1 MLEVAAI
8 PETNSSTERR
18 AEPVRIRAP
27 REDRTTVAI
36 PLLANAI
43 DVARRNAEELAA
55 AKLSFCG
62 KSLPELRRWARQE
75 AHRAAREYT
84 SAWCDL
90 PSEDDIGDLWFVGGH
105 QPALFHTGVW
115 AKNFAVAE
123 FARRTG
129 GCSLNLVVDNDL
141 CGSTAIRV
149 PTGTREQPS
158 VELVPFDLPR
168 TQQPWEEVTIQDR
181 ALFESFPERVQQ
193 MTSLWS
199 SQPLIR
205 EFWGKVLRFSETS
218 PRISDCFTAA
228 RNQMEREWGFTN
240 LELPLSRLCEL
251 EPFLWFAAHL
261 LSCAPRFQEVHN
273 GALADYRS
281 AYGIRSRN
289 HPVAELRREGAAC
302 EVPFWVWQK
311 GEARRRRVFVTRTA
325 SELSL
330 SDGRETFLSFAY
342 SSDCDLA
349 AVVQGLRQL
358 PERGVRF
365 RTRALSTTLFARLCL
380 ADLFVHGIGG
390 AKYDEM
396 TDRIVNGFYNL
407 PAPAF
412 LTLTATLHL
421 PISPWSVGRGDELRL
436 LGQLR
441 ELDYHSEKYLMPNDA
456 DAAPLV
462 IEKQRLITEQQR
474 VTAAR
479 RAGETMPGASK
490 ANGFARYQRLR
501 ELDRLLAER
510 TRPQRERILQELA
523 ETQRKL
529 AANGV
534 LQDREY
540 SFGLFP
546 AEKLRSYLEELRDF

>member
-1 MLEVAAI
+1 MLEVAAK
-8 PETNSSTERR
+8 PETISSTDRR

-27 REDRTTVAI
+27 REDRSSVAVP
-36 PLLANAI
+36 PLVDSI
-43 DVARRNAEELAA
+43 EVARQNAEELAA

-62 KSLPELRRWARQE
+62 KSLPDLRRWARQE

-84 SAWCDL
+84 SAWCML
-90 PSEDDIGDLWFVGGH
+90 PPEDEIGDLWFVGGH

-115 AKNFAVAE
+115 AKNFVVGE

-141 CGSTAIRV
+141 CGSTAVRV
-149 PTGTREQPS
+149 PTGTRGQPG
-158 VELVPFDLPR
+158 VELVPFDVPR
-168 TQQPWEEVTIQDR
+168 TPQPWEEVTVLER
-181 ALFESFPERVQQ
+181 GLFESFPERVKQAASSWTFQ
-193 MTSLWS
+193 SL
-199 SQPLIR
+199 LKD
-205 EFWGKVLRFSETS
+205 FWPKVLQFSEQS

-228 RNQMEREWGFTN
+228 RNQTEREWGCTN

-261 LSCAPRFQEVHN
+261 LSCAPKFQEVHN
-273 GALADYRS
+273 RALADYRTT
-281 AYGIRSRN
+281 YGIRSRN
-289 HPVAELRREGAAC
+289 HPVAELRREEAAC
-302 EVPFWVWQK
+302 EVPFWVWRK

-358 PERGVRF
+358 PERGIRF

-396 TDRIVNGFYNL
+396 TDRIINGFYGL
-407 PAPAF
+407 PAPGF

-421 PISPWSVGRGDELRL
+421 PIGPWSVRREDELRL
-436 LGQLR
+436 LRQLR
-441 ELDYHSEKYLMPNDA
+441 ELDYHSEKYLLPNDE
-456 DAAPLV
+456 DAGALV
-462 IEKQRLITEQQR
+462 LEKRRLIAEQQQ
-474 VTAAR
+474 VTEAR
-479 RAGETMPGASK
+479 HTGETIPGASK
-490 ANGFARYQRLR
+490 AKGFSRYQRLR
-501 ELDRLLAER
+501 ELDRLLAAR
-510 TRPQRERILQELA
+510 TQPQRKRILQELA

-529 AANGV
+529 AANAV

-546 AEKLRSYLEELRDF
+546 MEKLRSYLEELRDF